1 MLSHQSDAQGSKL
14 CLYVITDSQFADFWV
29 PGLTLPV
36 TDKAINTYRHMS
48 TDCSFS
54 SESVQTHRLGI
65 RLYTYN

>member
-1 MLSHQSDAQGSKL
+1 MLSHQSDAQGGKL

-54 SESVQTHRLGI
+54 SEGVQTHRLGM